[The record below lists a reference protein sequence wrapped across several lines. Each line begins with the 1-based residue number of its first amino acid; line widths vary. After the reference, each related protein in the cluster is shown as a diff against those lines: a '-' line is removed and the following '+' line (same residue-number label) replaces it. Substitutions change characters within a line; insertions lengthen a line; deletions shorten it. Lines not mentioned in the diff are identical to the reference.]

1 MNPVLDSQVLDVL
14 TLSSPK
20 LTDAQKMFLT
30 EPVRWIDGAEGDL
43 VALSV
48 GSVNGVQRKEK
59 VATLHAHAAQNAFQP
74 PGTPGLQYRSEF
86 FMTQDLSLQNL
97 GLQDSSVQNPGVQNQ
112 ARQIPATQNPVV
124 ENAAVQDFAKP
135 PISLNGEIESTHPV
149 PMTAR
154 DGNVPPPIGR
164 ETSGYVTPPSD
175 PSDLKKL

>member
-1 MNPVLDSQVLDVL
+1 MNPVLDPHVLDVL
-14 TLSSPK
+14 TLSPE

-30 EPVRWIDGAEGDL
+30 GPVRWVDGAEGDL

-48 GSVNGVQRKEK
+48 GSVNGVQRREK

-86 FMTQDLSLQNL
+86 FMTQDPSLQNPA
-97 GLQDSSVQNPGVQNQ
+97 LQDRGVQKPGVQNQ
-112 ARQIPATQNPVV
+112 TPQPSALQNPVA
-124 ENAAVQDFAKP
+124 ENAAIQDFAIPSTSVKG
-135 PISLNGEIESTHPV
+135 PINSTYQK

-164 ETSGYVTPPSD
+164 EKSGYVTPPSD
-175 PSDLKKL
+175 PSELKKL